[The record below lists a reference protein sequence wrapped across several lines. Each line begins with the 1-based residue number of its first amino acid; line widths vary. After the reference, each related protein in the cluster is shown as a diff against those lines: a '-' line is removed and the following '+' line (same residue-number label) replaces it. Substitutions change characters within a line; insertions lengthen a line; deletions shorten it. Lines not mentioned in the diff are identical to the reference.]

1 MEKQITDNHGKAA
14 ARFSVDGNRNISEA
28 GPVRNTSNTDNT
40 NINNTSLRSGNDYR
54 YITADEA
61 VKMVKS
67 GDHVFVQGSGS
78 IPEALIAALA
88 RRGDELHDVVLY
100 NAFAMGRRISPLCDA
115 GLKDSFLID
124 SFFVSNAVRGWVNQ
138 GYATTTPRFFGQ
150 VPQLFRDGTISLD
163 VAFIN
168 CSLPD
173 ENGYVSFGVSADLT
187 PSAVEVAKIIIA
199 QINPLM
205 PFTYGDSVIHTSR
218 LDAMVMVDDPLA
230 ETPDAEP
237 GEREMKIGGAIA
249 SLIPDGAVLQ
259 VGIGGIPNAVLHSLH
274 DHRHLGIH
282 SEAFT
287 EGMVDL
293 INEGVVDNSLKQV
306 EPGRSVASLALGTR
320 RLYDFL
326 DYNPSV
332 VMRDISWVNDP
343 FVIAQNHNMAAINS
357 CLEIDLSGQV
367 CADSIGTRIY
377 SGVGG
382 QQDFVYGSSRSSG
395 GQSFIAMLS
404 TTSRGESK
412 IKPVL
417 TPGAGVVTT
426 RFQTNWVVTE
436 YGAVNLRGRNMID
449 RARLLISIAAPQF
462 REELDRAA
470 FDMLGYAYRRWH

>member
-1 MEKQITDNHGKAA
+1 MSKNE
-14 ARFSVDGNRNISEA
+14 
-28 GPVRNTSNTDNT
+28 
-40 NINNTSLRSGNDYR
+40 YR
-54 YITADEA
+54 YMTADDA
-61 VKMVKS
+61 VKLVKS

-88 RRGDELHDVVLY
+88 RRGNELHDVILY
-100 NAFAMGRRISPLCDA
+100 NAFAMGRRISPLCDPA
-115 GLKDSFLID
+115 LKDSFLID

-150 VPQLFRDGTISLD
+150 VPQLFRDGTIPLD

-173 ENGYVSFGVSADLT
+173 EDGYVSFGVSADLT
-187 PSAVEVAKIIIA
+187 PSAVEKARIIVA

-218 LDAMVMVDDPLA
+218 LDAMVRVDDPLA
-230 ETPDAEP
+230 ETPNDALSEK
-237 GEREMKIGGAIA
+237 ELSIGRAVA
-249 SLIPDGAVLQ
+249 ELIPDGAVLQ
-259 VGIGGIPNAVLHSLH
+259 VGVGAIPNAILHSLGNH
-274 DHRHLGIH
+274 KHLGIH

-287 EGMVDL
+287 EGMIDL
-293 INEGVVDNSLKQV
+293 IESGVVDNSRKQV

-320 RLYDFL
+320 RLYDYI
-326 DYNPSV
+326 DHNKAI
-332 VMRDISWVNDP
+332 VMRDIAWVNDP
-343 FVIAQNHNMAAINS
+343 FIIAQNHNMAAINS

-382 QQDFVYGSSRSSG
+382 QQDFVYGSSRSVG
-395 GQSFIAMLS
+395 GQSFIVMLS
-404 TTSRGESK
+404 TTSRGHSK

-426 RFQTNWVVTE
+426 RFQTNWVATE
-436 YGAVNLRGRNMID
+436 YGAVNLRGKNMIE
-449 RARLLISIAAPQF
+449 RARLLISIAAPEF

-470 FDMLGYAYRRWH
+470 FEMLGYAYRRWR